1 MHFGT
6 VALYVTIVTGSV
18 TICLIAILLLQME
31 NFEFKSTMF
40 CCFYLL
46 FVSFTDVY
54 KILKGGLPQNVT
66 CFVFQVI
73 LLCLVI
79 IDVM

>member
-6 VALYVTIVTGSV
+6 VALYVTIVTSSV

-31 NFEFKSTMF
+31 NFEFKSKML

-66 CFVFQVI
+66 YFVFQVI